1 MINCNTCGKSI
12 PNDSEFCPFC
22 GNKIMHTPDERTESS
37 EQLHSY
43 QPSALLTR
51 AFLFIE
57 EESFDKA
64 DNYLEAVLNQEPE
77 NAQAYLGKLMVELR
91 VKCKTDLI
99 NCDVPFDGNKN
110 YNKLVRFADKMLV
123 DELAGYIAAIKDRN
137 AAQAEAKN
145 KESLYLEAVEGYNS
159 YDIARIQNAIKAF
172 SFLAGYKDSENFIKL
187 CKSRIEQVRIKEE
200 NDRIKAAQVA
210 KRNKKILIFATPVV
224 IVLLA
229 FIIVLNVVIIPNGR
243 YNDALAL
250 MNAGKY
256 EEAIAAFEDL
266 DGYKDSE
273 DKISE
278 CETFILENKYQSAI
292 SLLNEEKYT
301 QALSAFE
308 SLGGYKDSAAKAST
322 CRTLILEDKYQA
334 ALSLLNAKKYSEAIS
349 AFADLNGYKDSKNKI
364 SECETLILEDKY
376 QAALSLLNEE
386 KYNEAIS
393 AFEALDGY
401 KDSEDKVVECEML
414 ILEKKYQVALSLY
427 NAGNYS
433 DAITAFEEL
442 NAYKDSVSRITMCE
456 NAIIQNYESKYDLS
470 EYVEVTI
477 AELWNAPTTYSGKKV
492 KIVGYVGCYELDNC
506 FDAYLVKEKDIAKMD
521 TDPNNTLETYNYWLD
536 TLKWLHQYIGFR
548 IPLSNYMQQAPA
560 ITNPLN
566 AGSKVVLYGTFTYNS
581 SYVDEGKRTNNAPHG
596 YDILV
601 DNFLS
606 VH

>member
-1 MINCNTCGKSI
+1 
-12 PNDSEFCPFC
+12 
-22 GNKIMHTPDERTESS
+22 
-37 EQLHSY
+37 
-43 QPSALLTR
+43 
-51 AFLFIE
+51 
-57 EESFDKA
+57 
-64 DNYLEAVLNQEPE
+64 
-77 NAQAYLGKLMVELR
+77 MV
-91 VKCKTDLI
+91 
-99 NCDVPFDGNKN
+99 
-110 YNKLVRFADKMLV
+110 
-123 DELAGYIAAIKDRN
+123 
-137 AAQAEAKN
+137 
-145 KESLYLEAVEGYNS
+145 
-159 YDIARIQNAIKAF
+159 
-172 SFLAGYKDSENFIKL
+172 
-187 CKSRIEQVRIKEE
+187 
-200 NDRIKAAQVA
+200 
-210 KRNKKILIFATPVV
+210 VV
-224 IVLLA
+224 LA
-229 FIIVLNVVIIPNGR
+229 FIVVLNAIIIPNGR

-266 DGYKDSE
+266 DGYKDSM

-278 CETFILENKYQSAI
+278 CETFILEDKYQSAI

-334 ALSLLNAKKYSEAIS
+334 ALSLLNE
-349 AFADLNGYKDSKNKI
+349 G
-364 SECETLILEDKY
+364 
-376 QAALSLLNEE
+376 

-393 AFEALDGY
+393 AFESLDGY
-401 KDSEDKVVECEML
+401 KDSEDKVTECESL

-427 NAGNYS
+427 NAENYS

-456 NAIIQNYESKYDLS
+456 NALIQNYESKYNLS

-477 AELWNAPTTYSGKKV
+477 AELWNSPATYSGKKV
-492 KIVGYVGCYELDNC
+492 KIIGYVGCYELDNC

-521 TDPNNTLETYNYWLD
+521 TDPNNTLETYHYWLD

-548 IPLSNYMQQAPA
+548 IPLSNYMQQAPY

-566 AGSKVVLYGTFTYNS
+566 AGSKVVLYGIFTYNS
-581 SYVDEGKRTNNAPHG
+581 SYVDEGKRTYNAPHG

>member
-22 GNKIMHTPDERTESS
+22 GNKIVRVSEEPMVLG
-37 EQLHSY
+37 EQLHLY
-43 QPSALLTR
+43 QPSALLKR
-51 AFLFIE
+51 AFLLIE
-57 EESFDKA
+57 EESYDKA
-64 DNYLEAVLNQEPE
+64 DTYLEAVLNQEPE
-77 NAQAYLGKLMVELR
+77 NGQAYLGKLLVELR
-91 VKCKTDLI
+91 VNCTAELI
-99 NCDVPFDGNKN
+99 NCPESFDGSKN
-110 YNKLVRFADKMLV
+110 YQKVVRFADTVIV
-123 DELAGYIAAIKDRN
+123 DELNGYISIIKERC
-137 AAQAEAKN
+137 EAKAEEER
-145 KESLYLEAVEGYNS
+145 KKSLYFEAMNDYNS
-159 YDIARIQNAIKAF
+159 YDIERIQKAIKAF
-172 SFLAGYKDSENFIKL
+172 AFLAGYKDSEQLIDL
-187 CKSRIEQVRIKEE
+187 CKARIEQIRIKEE
-200 NDRIKAAQVA
+200 NDHIKAAQVA
-210 KRNKKILIFATPVV
+210 KRNKKILIFATPIVV
-224 IVLLA
+224 VVLA
-229 FIIVLNVVIIPNGR
+229 FIVVLNAIIIPNGR

-256 EEAIAAFEDL
+256 EEAIASFEDL
-266 DGYKDSE
+266 DGYKDSM

-278 CETFILENKYQSAI
+278 CETFILEDKYQSAI

-334 ALSLLNAKKYSEAIS
+334 ALSLMNAKKYSAAIS

-376 QAALSLLNEE
+376 QAALSLLNEG

-393 AFEALDGY
+393 AFESLDGY
-401 KDSEDKVVECEML
+401 KDSEDKVTECETL

-456 NAIIQNYESKYDLS
+456 NALIQNYESKYNLS

-477 AELWNAPTTYSGKKV
+477 AELWNSPATYSGKKV
-492 KIVGYVGCYELDNC
+492 KIIGYVGCYELDNC

>member
-12 PNDSEFCPFC
+12 PDDSEFCPFC
-22 GNKIMHTPDERTESS
+22 GNQIIHASDEHTDSS
-37 EQLHSY
+37 EQLHLY

-77 NAQAYLGKLMVELR
+77 NAQAYLGKLMVELH
-91 VKCKTDLI
+91 VKCKKDLI
-99 NCDVPFDGNKN
+99 NCDTPFDSSKN
-110 YNKLVRFADKMLV
+110 YQKIVRFADKMLV
-123 DELAGYIAAIKDRN
+123 DELEGYIAVIKERN
-137 AAQAEAKN
+137 AAQAEARN
-145 KESLYLEAVEGYNS
+145 KESLYLEAVNDYNS
-159 YDIARIQNAIKAF
+159 YDIPRIQNAIKAF
-172 SFLAGYKDSENFIKL
+172 SFLAGYKDSENFISL

-273 DKISE
+273 NKISE

-334 ALSLLNAKKYSEAIS
+334 ALSLLNSKKYS
-349 AFADLNGYKDSKNKI
+349 
-364 SECETLILEDKY
+364 
-376 QAALSLLNEE
+376 
-386 KYNEAIS
+386 EAIS

-427 NAGNYS
+427 NAGKYS